1 MANTSVL
8 TGADGSITLSTSEG
22 AEGDLAQGVID
33 TYDLLTVGRV
43 QNVAV
48 SVRSDVKPFHEVGQ
62 RYPTELRYGNIHIA
76 GTIGR
81 AYINGALLRLLLGE
95 GADSRPAASWN
106 QPSFNITVLLDNP
119 ALAAVNNALTLYGV
133 KIDGWSYGV
142 PEDDFVLEQVS
153 FQAMNLSVTDEG

>member
-22 AEGDLAQGVID
+22 SEGELAQGVID
-33 TYDLLTVGRV
+33 SYEMLTVGRV

-48 SVRSDVKPFHEVGQ
+48 AVRSDVKPFHEIGQ
-62 RYPTELRYGNIHIA
+62 RYPTELRYGNIHIS

-95 GADSRPAASWN
+95 GADSRPAASWS

-119 ALAAVNNALTLYGV
+119 ALAEVNNTLTLFGV
-133 KIDGWSYGV
+133 KIDGWSYGI
-142 PEDDFVLEQVS
+142 PEDDFVLEQIS
-153 FQAMNLSVTDEG
+153 FQAMNLTVADEG